1 MERGYGRPGKCKFR
15 TSYMYMYVFCPNWDT
30 TGTRP
35 IIPGLSR
42 PFRMVGNYANK
53 DYTLNNNIFMHI
65 QCTRTGV
72 TCQKVCMHVTVDNC
86 FKNMCMKTS
95 FCSILKVT
103 KWPANSSLKKHWV
116 VCTMVH
122 SVSDLQPLSPPPL
135 PVPGNIPAAVRTPG
149 SYSYRH
155 WTWLWT
161 PPAPGPPGRGED
173 WCKQSPAL
181 SSPYQHQESP
191 CNKRTKIKTFTVAT
205 STSRAITQN
214 MYFIE
219 H

>member
-122 SVSDLQPLSPPPL
+122 SVSDLQPLSPPP
-135 PVPGNIPAAVRTPG
+135 PPISRK
-149 SYSYRH
+149 YSCSCKDSWFLQLQALDLVMNSSSSWSSRER
-155 WTWLWT
+155 
-161 PPAPGPPGRGED
+161 RG
-173 WCKQSPAL
+173 L
-181 SSPYQHQESP
+181 
-191 CNKRTKIKTFTVAT
+191 
-205 STSRAITQN
+205 
-214 MYFIE
+214 M
-219 H
+219 